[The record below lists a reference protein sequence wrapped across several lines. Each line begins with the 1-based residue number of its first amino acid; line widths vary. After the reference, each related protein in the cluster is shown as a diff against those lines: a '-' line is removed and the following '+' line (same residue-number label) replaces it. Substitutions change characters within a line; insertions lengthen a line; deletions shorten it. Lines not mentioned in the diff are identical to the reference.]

1 MWDGLVWDKLVWDG
15 HSCPSPLTLTLFS
28 CNPYLQVSL
37 QIKSAALKPRF
48 QIFLQTGYATCFRR
62 PPFSHHTLGSSGRFS
77 ICDNSFLISA
87 RRLARISTAD

>member
-1 MWDGLVWDKLVWDG
+1 MWDGLVWDG
-15 HSCPSPLTLTLFS
+15 HSCPSPLILTLFF
-28 CNPYLQVSL
+28 LQSVSASL
-37 QIKSAALKPRF
+37 PANKKRGSQAALSNL
-48 QIFLQTGYATCFRR
+48 FLQTGYATCFRR